1 MSTQNFKFDNFN
13 ENNTNRF
20 SVVVC
25 KQIFQLPNDLK
36 TVWLYGPIGSGKTHL
51 LCATKNHFNQ
61 KYSVVFLTAKE
72 LTNKLLDYNHQS
84 QLKKIDE
91 ADLLII
97 DDADYLVSKT
107 TAQEEIAK
115 LIFKKE
121 SKGQRS
127 LFASNCEP
135 KELSILFKHF
145 FNDALFADVG
155 FTVKERHKEITLNFL
170 KVTKIEID
178 EDALEL
184 LIETELSEPQFS
196 RTLRAIERCY
206 NKKKKKITYQNMKD
220 SINSILRFYDEPTI

>member
-1 MSTQNFKFDNFN
+1 M
-13 ENNTNRF
+13 
-20 SVVVC
+20 
-25 KQIFQLPNDLK
+25 
-36 TVWLYGPIGSGKTHL
+36 
-51 LCATKNHFNQ
+51 
-61 KYSVVFLTAKE
+61 
-72 LTNKLLDYNHQS
+72 
-84 QLKKIDE
+84 
-91 ADLLII
+91 
-97 DDADYLVSKT
+97 
-107 TAQEEIAK
+107 
-115 LIFKKE
+115 IFKKE

-135 KELSILFKHF
+135 KKLSILFKHF

>member
-1 MSTQNFKFDNFN
+1 MPTQNFKFDNFN

-72 LTNKLLDYNHQS
+72 LT
-84 QLKKIDE
+84 
-91 ADLLII
+91 
-97 DDADYLVSKT
+97 
-107 TAQEEIAK
+107 
-115 LIFKKE
+115 
-121 SKGQRS
+121 
-127 LFASNCEP
+127 
-135 KELSILFKHF
+135 
-145 FNDALFADVG
+145 
-155 FTVKERHKEITLNFL
+155 
-170 KVTKIEID
+170 
-178 EDALEL
+178 
-184 LIETELSEPQFS
+184 
-196 RTLRAIERCY
+196 RAIERCY

>member
-135 KELSILFKHF
+135 KKLSILFKHF

-155 FTVKERHKEITLNFL
+155 FTLCGGEYSLISIEGFTKTMPVWLHFALAAVKNVALYVLIVLVLGLISAILLQKLHNLILGKYKKPKATSEIEQKN
-170 KVTKIEID
+170 
-178 EDALEL
+178 
-184 LIETELSEPQFS
+184 
-196 RTLRAIERCY
+196 
-206 NKKKKKITYQNMKD
+206 
-220 SINSILRFYDEPTI
+220 